1 MPTLTRYI
9 ARHYLVNCVLLFAVL
24 FAFVVSVD
32 VFVNLGRFVSRA
44 SDQLE
49 AELNG
54 EPDSLAVAWR
64 TVVNIVDLWGPRL
77 LQLSNFVAGP
87 VLVGAMGFTCAQLVR
102 HREFVALLASGVPL
116 QRAAW
121 PFVMVGLAITG
132 AQAVNQEVV
141 VPAVADLL
149 VRDTDEAGIRRAGS
163 FPVRLAPD
171 GEGRFFSAARYDEG
185 GDPEAG
191 GAGASASGSGA
202 GGAGAE
208 AVMREVVVHVR
219 SGDGVVR
226 GVVTSE
232 RAEHAPG
239 RGWLLSGAEVVAI
252 GGGVEGETGGGVGW
266 REGLVRVADGRLLIE
281 TPLDPERLK
290 VRYLAGLAQNLS
302 WRQLGDIIESE
313 GMEAEEAQRL
323 NRLRWGRVGAMVSNL
338 LTVVAALPFFLLRTP
353 APMLRPALKAMP
365 VALGG
370 LVAASAAGTVGVPGL
385 PVAVSAFVPALVIAP
400 LAVALFGTIRT

>member
-49 AELNG
+49 AELRG
-54 EPDSLAVAWR
+54 EPSSLAVAWR
-64 TVVNIVDLWGPRL
+64 TVVNIADLWGPRL

-141 VPAVADLL
+141 VPAMADLL
-149 VRDTDEAGIRRAGS
+149 VRDTDEAGIRRVGS

-185 GDPEAG
+185 G
-191 GAGASASGSGA
+191 GAGAGA
-202 GGAGAE
+202 AGAE
-208 AVMREVVVHVR
+208 SVMREVVVHVR
-219 SGDGVVR
+219 SADGVVR
-226 GVVTSE
+226 GVVPGD

-252 GGGVEGETGGGVGW
+252 GGGAGDGALEEGGTGVGW
-266 REGLVRVADGRLLIE
+266 RAGLVRVADGRLLIE

-313 GMEAEEAQRL
+313 GMEAEESRRL
-323 NRLRWGRVGAMVSNL
+323 DRVRWGRAGAMVSNL

-370 LVAASAAGTVGVPGL
+370 LVAAAAAGTVGVPGL
-385 PVAVSAFVPALVIAP
+385 PVAVSAFVPALVMAP